1 MDDVQGM
8 VHIVANVLSRKK
20 IVFDE
25 SVTREIENEIRE
37 SYQGCQLYV
46 TKNPLIAV
54 ERTLKLREEYREAVR
69 KICRTYGVSEAHL
82 RHCVRTKP
90 ANKKGYTE

>member
-69 KICRTYGVSEAHL
+69 KICRAYGVSEAHL

-90 ANKKGYTE
+90 VKSKEEK

>member
-46 TKNPLIAV
+46 TKNPLKAV
-54 ERTLKLREEYREAVR
+54 EKTMKIREEYRESVR
-69 KICRTYGVSEAHL
+69 KICRAHGVSEAHL

-90 ANKKGYTE
+90 VKPKGYDE